1 MQTLYD
7 QLGVCPKDDKDR
19 IKQAFRD
26 AIKANHPDI
35 VRNDPM
41 APVRFRQIVRAH
53 SILSDPELR
62 ADYDSMLARER
73 RLAEASAKGSVISDA
88 LAKIKADAIAI
99 AFLVVVMLS
108 GYGVFLYV
116 SRTSDAAGSAA
127 RAPAP
132 QPATAAVPGLTD
144 AGRDGSRKA
153 SPGTAERGE
162 ASHEALAPS
171 AVVVMSTAGDG
182 AEAAAAPAGN
192 AARAPAPELATAIG
206 DGPRHASNDAL
217 RDAASNAPLGTVERG
232 EVPHEAPALGSAVVM
247 TSVGDGAVA
256 AVAPPEPATRDEV
269 IAAVSPAPEPAIP
282 DPSPRTASFY
292 RQRAVLA
299 YRAGDFDGAIAD
311 LDLAISLDPNFEA
324 AYVDRG
330 IVLYRIGQFERA
342 FADVARAKQLAS
354 SSRTRP
360 QTKTV
365 SSSKP

>member
-1 MQTLYD
+1 MMQTLYD

-73 RLAEASAKGSVISDA
+73 QLAEASAKGSVISDA
-88 LAKIKADAIAI
+88 VAKIKADAIAI
-99 AFLVVVMLS
+99 AFLVVVMLG
-108 GYGVFLYV
+108 GYAVFVYV
-116 SRTSDAAGSAA
+116 SKTSDAAGSAA

-132 QPATAAVPGLTD
+132 QLATAVVPGLTD
-144 AGRDGSRKA
+144 ARSDGSRKA
-153 SPGTAERGE
+153 SPRTAERGE
-162 ASHEALAPS
+162 VSHEALAPS
-171 AVVVMSTAGDG
+171 VVVVMSTAGDDAG
-182 AEAAAAPAGN
+182 AAATPAGS
-192 AARAPAPELATAIG
+192 AARAPAPQLATAIG
-206 DGPRHASNDAL
+206 DGPRHASTDAS
-217 RDAASNAPLGTVERG
+217 RGVAINAPPGTVERG
-232 EVPHEAPALGSAVVM
+232 EVPHEAVGRAVVM
-247 TSVGDGAVA
+247 TTAGDGAVA
-256 AVAPPEPATRDEV
+256 EAVPAETATRDEV
-269 IAAVSPAPEPAIP
+269 IAAVSPAPEPAP
-282 DPSPRTASFY
+282 APGPRTASFY
-292 RQRAVLA
+292 RERGLLA
-299 YRAGDFDGAIAD
+299 YRAGDFDRAIAD

-342 FADVARAKQLAS
+342 FADVAQAKRIAS

-360 QTKTV
+360 QAKTV

>member
-192 AARAPAPELATAIG
+192 AARAPALATAIG